1 MAPTLTTT
9 FPQFSSLPVELQIII
24 WHFAGKAVNVNAQLC
39 GLFFTILSDIRLLHC
54 ESAYAS
60 LIRCAPYE
68 IFQVKYF
75 AATSPLLG
83 TCILARWCALK
94 EWKKQILMPPML
106 MEGLSRPPDLLRR
119 ALVRDLEEKIE
130 EAEDGLR
137 RRQNESV
144 TASSESVDEE
154 TFFDVLELKDETE
167 VVGDG
172 LTRRKQAV
180 NTTSGEGA
188 SETQFFDAF
197 ESAYRHA
204 RRHRASTS

>member
-1 MAPTLTTT
+1 
-9 FPQFSSLPVELQIII
+9 
-24 WHFAGKAVNVNAQLC
+24 
-39 GLFFTILSDIRLLHC
+39 
-54 ESAYAS
+54 
-60 LIRCAPYE
+60 
-68 IFQVKYF
+68 
-75 AATSPLLG
+75 
-83 TCILARWCALK
+83 
-94 EWKKQILMPPML
+94 ML